1 MKAKGR
7 KNHKDISPSEIEAE
21 PESTKKWYEDAPKD
35 PKNAGQHTEQILIE
49 LKEEARKC
57 HTAEVNNYNSK
68 KQNANTQWMKSM
80 LSKGTISDKIAAHTL
95 LIQENPMCNLE
106 TLRNLIGLVKVSKKK
121 ECIAAMGT
129 LVELFLSDILIPTR
143 KLKPFHQRP
152 LSALKEM
159 SSEVSGK
166 RRKLLV
172 YWYFE
177 DQLKEIYTSFVI
189 ALNSVGHD
197 TVESN
202 KDKAVTSMYKL
213 LTGNPEQE
221 KNLLSHIVNKL
232 GDPSQKIASKV
243 IYCLQQ
249 LLYKH
254 PNMQKV
260 VLNEIE
266 KFLFRANISKRAQY
280 YSLCFLSQYHLSHET
295 SEVAK
300 KLIEVYF
307 AFFKSCVKT
316 GDIDSRMMSALL
328 MGLNRAY
335 PYAKVD
341 ISKISEHI
349 ETMYRLVHLAQFTTS
364 LQALILLYQV
374 CDFESCEVSRFY
386 NALYKKLLDPSL
398 LITTHKA
405 MFLSLLYKALLKDNQ
420 VNRIKAFVKRLLQ
433 VSLYVQADFACGIL
447 YLVSQLVG
455 KKPGLLTLT
464 LEASS
469 AFSLFDADEKYFA
482 KEDTIEVKEEPDEI
496 IEVCNFIKIY
506 TEVSQFYFPR
516 HTGEKVLQPKKF
528 RK

>member
-316 GDIDSRMMSALL
+316 HWRIFSF
-328 MGLNRAY
+328 Y
-335 PYAKVD
+335 
-341 ISKISEHI
+341 
-349 ETMYRLVHLAQFTTS
+349 ETNMVF
-364 LQALILLYQV
+364 
-374 CDFESCEVSRFY
+374 
-386 NALYKKLLDPSL
+386 
-398 LITTHKA
+398 
-405 MFLSLLYKALLKDNQ
+405 
-420 VNRIKAFVKRLLQ
+420 
-433 VSLYVQADFACGIL
+433 
-447 YLVSQLVG
+447 
-455 KKPGLLTLT
+455 
-464 LEASS
+464 
-469 AFSLFDADEKYFA
+469 
-482 KEDTIEVKEEPDEI
+482 
-496 IEVCNFIKIY
+496 
-506 TEVSQFYFPR
+506 
-516 HTGEKVLQPKKF
+516 
-528 RK
+528 